1 MLNIMNL
8 YVSLSYIYDK
18 DKKDSSIYALA
29 IDTDSDKKFY
39 GIITDPIYTRKVDD
53 EAIIVPIT
61 LQRKED
67 KRISSSDIC
76 FHEGNETF
84 IKDKLSNWIL
94 SLGDELKQLVFD
106 CNCFEA
112 FYFIKFLY
120 NNILGIDIFHDA
132 MNYSMK
138 EFKYLIDVNNI
149 IFVNNLF
156 AYKYNIE
163 FNLATTNVE
172 RKNIF
177 EDYIIGKFS
186 SLPFDHVTNIK
197 NLYNFIMNDRE
208 GEIKNGK

>member
-1 MLNIMNL
+1 MNL

-18 DKKDSSIYALA
+18 DKKDSSVYALA

-39 GIITDPIYTRKVDD
+39 GIISDEINTRELDSDLIIKPIL
-53 EAIIVPIT
+53 
-61 LQRKED
+61 LQKKED
-67 KRISSSDIC
+67 ERINSSDIC
-76 FHEGNETF
+76 FYEGSIAF

-112 FYFIKFLY
+112 FYFTKFLY
-120 NNILGIDIFHDA
+120 NNILGIDIFHDD
-132 MNYSMK
+132 MNYDIR

-163 FNLATTNVE
+163 FNLATTDAE

-177 EDYIIGKFS
+177 RDYIVGKFS
-186 SLPFDHVTNIK
+186 YLPFDHATNIK
-197 NLYNFIMNDRE
+197 NLYNFIINDRE
-208 GEIKNGK
+208 GEN